1 MPAAAA
7 GAVHMSSEMA
17 PLPSDEFRQAMRQLA
32 GGVVMVTTHVDERP
46 WGLTISAFCSISAEP
61 PQVLI
66 SLASRTVTCAQIQA
80 TEAFGISL
88 LSERHLE
95 LAEVGSATG
104 APKFVDEYC
113 EIVPDGSRP
122 PRVKDALYH
131 LDCAVVSSH
140 QAGDHT
146 VFIARVEQAVGADG
160 ESGSRPLIYFDQAY
174 RQVGEDLPPGGG
186 EASRRSR

>member
-1 MPAAAA
+1 MPAAA
-7 GAVHMSSEMA
+7 MA
-17 PLPSDEFRQAMRQLA
+17 PVPSEEFRRAMRRLA

-46 WGLTISAFCSISAEP
+46 WGLTISAFCSISADP

-88 LSERHLE
+88 LSEQHLE

-104 APKFVDEYC
+104 APKFVDSYC

-131 LDCAVVSSH
+131 LDCAVVSTH
-140 QAGDHT
+140 EAGDHT
-146 VFIARVEQAVGADG
+146 VFIARVERTVGAEED
-160 ESGSRPLIYFDQAY
+160 SASSPLIYFDQAY
-174 RQVGEDLPPGGG
+174 RQVGDDLLPGGG
-186 EASRRSR
+186 GATGQSR